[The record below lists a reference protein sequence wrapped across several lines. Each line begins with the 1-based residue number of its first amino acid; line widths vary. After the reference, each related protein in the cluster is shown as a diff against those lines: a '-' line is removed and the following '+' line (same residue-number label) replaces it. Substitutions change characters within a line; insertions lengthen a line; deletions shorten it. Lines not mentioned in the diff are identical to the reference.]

1 MNEAFKYAVAECLF
15 DQAVKKLDYYP
26 DSTFSPYGSQSCI
39 IQAFV
44 VGLSSSKL
52 DPHISQK
59 FLAYLFKP
67 DTLFAVCILL
77 VGNGP
82 SKALCDL
89 ACLCPNNSSWPSCLQ
104 RLQEYSYPAKLSDQ
118 YDIPGALADL
128 KTCLEGGSVGRFGGR
143 LLNEGIA
150 QEDNSSPAHSP
161 KNPWWNAWHRIRRYI
176 ISKDTAHKDIELS
189 NIGGLGGV

>member
-1 MNEAFKYAVAECLF
+1 MVPVRLF
-15 DQAVKKLDYYP
+15 VILH
-26 DSTFSPYGSQSCI
+26 
-39 IQAFV
+39 AFV
-44 VGLSSSKL
+44 PITLHGPVAYKGSKNI
-52 DPHISQK
+52 HI
-59 FLAYLFKP
+59 
-67 DTLFAVCILL
+67 
-77 VGNGP
+77 
-82 SKALCDL
+82 
-89 ACLCPNNSSWPSCLQ
+89 
-104 RLQEYSYPAKLSDQ
+104 PAKLSDQ

-128 KTCLEGGSVGRFGGR
+128 KTCLEGGSVSRFGGR